1 MDQTRGT
8 VLERSAEIYRDAV
21 PVLLVSLVGG
31 LFAGVFLGG
40 NAMRSA
46 MESVPGLLV
55 MVPAMLATR
64 GNVYGSLGARISTGL
79 HQGLVEPRFEYDE
92 RLANAVT
99 ASVVNGVSI
108 SVLIGLAS
116 WLLLPLL
123 GRQPA
128 PLPSLIGISVV
139 AAVLSAVTLTFFLLV
154 VLFAGYRRGLD
165 PDLLIGPIVTTSGDV
180 FGVVYLYVGV
190 LVVDGGLL

>member
-1 MDQTRGT
+1 MDQTREI
-8 VLERSAEIYRDAV
+8 LERSAEIYKEAV

-40 NAMRSA
+40 SGMRSA
-46 MESVPGLLV
+46 MESIPGLLV

-99 ASVVNGVSI
+99 ASVVNGISI
-108 SVLIGLAS
+108 SVLIGVAS

-128 PLPSLIGISVV
+128 PLTSLVGISVV
-139 AAVLSAVTLTFFLLV
+139 AAVLSGVTLTFFLLV
-154 VLFAGYRRGLD
+154 VLFVGYRRGLD

-180 FGVVYLYVGV
+180 FGVIYLYIGV
-190 LVVDGGLL
+190 VIVDGGFL